1 VTEDLKIYLK
11 EQTVSLEK
19 QRKKYVRYNHGYKI
33 VSLLKALTS
42 AAAVVLLIINF
53 VLPFLLPALIIVVV
67 AFFLLSAVKDPKQIF
82 HAKLKKEILPTIF
95 KKVNPTFEYQPYGYN
110 HNTLKN
116 SEFLNKGFF
125 ANSLDIFGEDYV
137 TGRVENIEVEFFE
150 ITFRKEVT
158 NYVKTAGGCLLGI
171 VLLPILLVR
180 GIFSGDDDL
189 ELPFDVVKEIKIFLS
204 GFFMK
209 ADFNKDFTGKV
220 LMMPKSQDGIKDK
233 MYEMFKPKNL
243 ELITVEN
250 PYINDNYNIYTSDN
264 QLGYYVLSQSLIDRI
279 QQIAQKESA
288 LPTISFINGVMYF
301 LIPWDKN
308 LFTSDIFK
316 PIESENYFLP
326 YLEEIDIFEKTVKD
340 LSLDKRIW
348 SKV

>member
-1 VTEDLKIYLK
+1 
-11 EQTVSLEK
+11 
-19 QRKKYVRYNHGYKI
+19 
-33 VSLLKALTS
+33 
-42 AAAVVLLIINF
+42 
-53 VLPFLLPALIIVVV
+53 
-67 AFFLLSAVKDPKQIF
+67 
-82 HAKLKKEILPTIF
+82 
-95 KKVNPTFEYQPYGYN
+95 
-110 HNTLKN
+110 
-116 SEFLNKGFF
+116 
-125 ANSLDIFGEDYV
+125 
-137 TGRVENIEVEFFE
+137 
-150 ITFRKEVT
+150 
-158 NYVKTAGGCLLGI
+158 
-171 VLLPILLVR
+171 
-180 GIFSGDDDL
+180 
-189 ELPFDVVKEIKIFLS
+189 
-204 GFFMK
+204 
-209 ADFNKDFTGKV
+209 
-220 LMMPKSQDGIKDK
+220 